1 MPTYSTLEELL
12 AQLRQLR
19 GFDPDAYL
27 HRKLAAINLFFTT
40 NRLDAAVLG
49 LSGGVDSAVVFCL
62 LREASLLE
70 GSPIRKI
77 VPLLMPIHGEGATN
91 QDQAASR
98 ALQLMKD
105 KACTDYLVFNL
116 TEAYQAIVR
125 GAPGNAWA
133 QGQLASVLRTPALYY
148 HAALLQT
155 QGYASLV
162 VGTTN
167 RDEGS
172 YIGFF
177 GKASDGMV
185 DLQPIADIHK
195 SEVYQVARK
204 LGVSE
209 IILRATP
216 SGDVFDGRCDE
227 EMIGAPYWAL
237 EMYLLIKDYSGP
249 QPEGIPPL
257 LPSAFPEHEFARL
270 AFYTE
275 QIEALHEK
283 NQHKYAVGSPA
294 HFIDVMN
301 RKVEGGWK

>member
-12 AQLRQLR
+12 AELRQIR
-19 GFDPDAYL
+19 GFETDAYI

-62 LREASLLE
+62 LWESSKLQ
-70 GSPIRKI
+70 GSPIKK
-77 VPLLMPIHGEGATN
+77 VLPLLMPIYGEGATN
-91 QDQAASR
+91 QDEAESKAV
-98 ALQLMKD
+98 QLMKD
-105 KACTDYLVFNL
+105 KVFTDYVVFNL
-116 TEAYQAIVR
+116 TEAYQAIVKSS
-125 GAPGNAWA
+125 PGNAWA

-209 IILRATP
+209 VIMRAKP
-216 SGDVFDGRCDE
+216 SGDVFDGRYDE

-237 EMYLLIKDYSGP
+237 ELYLLIKDFSFH
-249 QPEGIPPL
+249 QPVHIPRVL
-257 LPSAFPEHEFARL
+257 KNAFPDKEFARL
-270 AFYTE
+270 CEYAE

-283 NQHKYAVGSPA
+283 NKHKYAVGAPA
-294 HFIDVMN
+294 HFIDVME
-301 RKVEGGWK
+301 RKVWGGWK

>member
-12 AQLRQLR
+12 AELRQVR
-19 GFDPDAYL
+19 GFETDAYI

-40 NRLDAAVLG
+40 NNLDAAVLG

-62 LREASLLE
+62 LLAASQVE

-77 VPLLMPIHGEGATN
+77 LPLPMPIYGEGATN
-91 QDQAASR
+91 QDQAESKAIH
-98 ALQLMKD
+98 LMKD
-105 KACTDYLVFNL
+105 KGFKDYLIFDL
-116 TEAYQAIVR
+116 TAAYQAIVKD
-125 GAPGNAWA
+125 APGDAWA

-148 HAALLQT
+148 HAALLQS
-155 QGYASLV
+155 QGYASIV

-195 SEVYQVARK
+195 SEVYKVAKK

-209 IILRATP
+209 VILRAKP

-237 EMYLLIKDYSGP
+237 ELYLLIKDFSFH
-249 QPEGIPPL
+249 QPVDVPRVL
-257 LPSAFPEHEFARL
+257 QTALPEEEFRRL
-270 AFYTE
+270 CQYIE

-283 NQHKYAVGSPA
+283 NKHKYAVGSPA
-294 HFIDVMN
+294 RFIDVMQ
-301 RKVEGGWK
+301 RKVRGGWK

>member
-1 MPTYSTLEELL
+1 MPTYSTLKALL
-12 AQLRQLR
+12 TELRQIR
-19 GFDPDAYL
+19 GFDADTYL
-27 HRKLAAINLFFTT
+27 HHKLVGINHFFTN
-40 NRLDAAVLG
+40 NRLDSAVLG
-49 LSGGVDSAVVFCL
+49 LSGGVDSALVFCL
-62 LREASLLE
+62 LLEASKLE

-77 VPLLMPIHGEGATN
+77 LPLLMPIYGEGATN
-91 QDQAASR
+91 QGEAEAK
-98 ALQLMKD
+98 AMQLMKD
-105 KACTDYLVFNL
+105 KAFTDYRVVNL
-116 TEAYQAIVR
+116 TEAYQALVN
-125 GAPGNAWA
+125 GSPGNAWA

-155 QGYASLV
+155 QGYASIV

-195 SEVYQVARK
+195 SEVYQVAKK
-204 LGVSE
+204 LGVSDV
-209 IILRATP
+209 IMQAKP

-237 EMYLLIKDYSGP
+237 ELYLLLKDYSSP
-249 QPEGIPPL
+249 KQVTASRIL
-257 LPSAFPEHEFARL
+257 NYALPDKQL
-270 AFYTE
+270 AILNQYS
-275 QIEALHEK
+275 QNIEALHEK
-283 NQHKYAVGSPA
+283 NKHKYAVGSPA

-301 RKVEGGWK
+301 RKVFGGWN